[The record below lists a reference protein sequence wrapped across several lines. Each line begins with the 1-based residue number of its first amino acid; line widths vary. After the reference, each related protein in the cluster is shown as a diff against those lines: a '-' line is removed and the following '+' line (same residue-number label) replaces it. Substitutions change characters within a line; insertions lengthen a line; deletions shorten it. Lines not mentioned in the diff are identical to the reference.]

1 MDNEKATALLEQQ
14 NRILSHIGLWITRVF
29 AVLCV
34 VALLQIIHLLTLL
47 LA

>member
-1 MDNEKATALLEQQ
+1 MENERLPELMEQQ

-29 AVLCV
+29 VVLCV

-47 LA
+47 LS